1 MIAEA
6 VRFCD
11 VWALAQKG
19 GRAQGELALRQL
31 PRLAAELV
39 DTEGSLQYRLEGL
52 IDDRGRAAARFEV
65 DGVVNVRCDRCGESV
80 QLPIHEGAQFF
91 FVADEDEL
99 AGLPI
104 DESPQEPLL
113 GSDRFDLAALVEDQ
127 VILALPISPRHD
139 HCSGPGAGAEDARGP
154 AETRRP
160 FAVLAALKRPGR

>member
-1 MIAEA
+1 MIADA

-19 GRAQGELALRQL
+19 GSAQGELALRQL

-39 DTEGSLQYRLEGL
+39 HTEGSLRYRFDGL

-65 DGVVNVRCDRCGESV
+65 DGVVNVRCDRCGEPV
-80 QLPIHEGAQFF
+80 QVPIHEGAQFF
-91 FVADEDEL
+91 FVAGEAEL

-113 GSDRFDLAALVEDQ
+113 GSQHFDLAALVEDQ
-127 VILALPISPRHD
+127 AILALPISPRHD
-139 HCSGPGAGAEDARGP
+139 RCSGLDPGGDDARGT
-154 AETRRP
+154 AETHRP
-160 FAVLAALKRPGR
+160 FAVLAALKKPGR